1 MSSSPMF
8 ACNQRSHCKAVL
20 YIILPVQL
28 EAAFDTTTTRQN
40 TVKIALV
47 VTKPWFLLMRN
58 INFAV

>member
-1 MSSSPMF
+1 MF